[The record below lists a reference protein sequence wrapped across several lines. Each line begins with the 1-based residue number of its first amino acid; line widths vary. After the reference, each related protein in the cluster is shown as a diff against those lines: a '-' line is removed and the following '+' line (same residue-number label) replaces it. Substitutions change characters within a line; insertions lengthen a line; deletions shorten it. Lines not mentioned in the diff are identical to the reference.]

1 MEYICN
7 QLSSSVPKSL
17 SFILVLLFVTSS
29 FAGCFTKEEEQKES
43 LPIIH
48 DLSGAPSEHVTQL
61 VIRALDGL
69 GLDEESGPN
78 EKDRVFVGLWYI
90 AWIDETGFYGK
101 MNGLWSL
108 NGNLE
113 NLDFT
118 MLENDRPVNL
128 FIVGENGEGKW
139 PAGYKG
145 AEHIE
150 FPNNV
155 PEEDDNDCGEEFGL
169 CSQYSLGEASNY
181 TDPDI
186 PTWRACN
193 SSSPTWKTHFQPIEL
208 VESNTGL
215 RIIYEGLLTKQGDF
229 GGSTEGNGCHENY
242 LFEDGIRRPVYLRVG
257 YELDSNTNFIDRIL
271 QVRNPDGN
279 PQFDGPHGFIGG
291 FVITEWPNPHL
302 SKQFHQHVRVMEKTV
317 GVTWNNHQINFEPGV
332 WTSLPDELPNHD
344 VVLGWAGQPV
354 TLSTFVDELNSTTM
368 TLTNI
373 HLDDD
378 DSGFCLC
385 IVHGAIEI
393 GGGLIHYPVES
404 GELSE
409 EATRRLT
416 INPNY

>member
-29 FAGCFTKEEEQKES
+29 FAGCLTKEEQKES

-78 EKDRVFVGLWYI
+78 ERDRVFVSLWYI

-101 MNGLWSL
+101 INGLWTL
-108 NGNLE
+108 NGNPD

-118 MLENDRPVNL
+118 MLENERPVNL
-128 FIVGENGEGKW
+128 FIVGENGDGKW

-155 PEEDDNDCGEEFGL
+155 YEEDDIDCGDEYGF
-169 CSQYSLGEASNY
+169 CSQYSLAEAPLYSN
-181 TDPDI
+181 PNI
-186 PTWRACN
+186 STWSACN
-193 SSSPTWKTHFQPIEL
+193 SLMPFWEEHFQPIE
-208 VESNTGL
+208 VEENENSL
-215 RIIYEGLLTKQGDF
+215 RLIYEGKLTKQGDF
-229 GGSTEGNGCHENY
+229 GGSSDGIGCNQDY
-242 LFEDGIRRPVYLRVG
+242 LFNDGVRRSVYLRVG
-257 YELDSNTNFIDRIL
+257 YELNSNFIDRIL
-271 QVRNPDGN
+271 QVRNPEGN

-291 FVITEWPNPHL
+291 FIITEWPNAHPL
-302 SKQFHQHVRVMEKTV
+302 KEFNQIMINERDVNVNWNDEIINLEK
-317 GVTWNNHQINFEPGV
+317 GEWNL
-332 WTSLPDELPNHD
+332 LPDEIPTHD
-344 VVLGWAGQPV
+344 VVLSWAGQPV
-354 TLSTFVDELNSTTM
+354 TLSTFVDEFNSTTI
-368 TLTNI
+368 TLTNT

-385 IVHGAIEI
+385 IVHGGIEI

-404 GELSE
+404 GELSA
-409 EATRRLT
+409 EAIRRLT
-416 INPNY
+416 IYPTF

>member
-7 QLSSSVPKSL
+7 QLSSSMPKSL

-29 FAGCFTKEEEQKES
+29 FAGCLTKEEEQKES

-78 EKDRVFVGLWYI
+78 ERDRVFVSLWYI

-101 MNGLWSL
+101 INGLWTL
-108 NGNLE
+108 NGNPD

-118 MLENDRPVNL
+118 MLENERPVNL

-155 PEEDDNDCGEEFGL
+155 YEEDDIDCGDEYGF
-169 CSQYSLGEASNY
+169 CSQYSLAEAPLYSSPN
-181 TDPDI
+181 I
-186 PTWRACN
+186 PTWSACN
-193 SSSPTWKTHFQPIEL
+193 SLMPFWEEHFQPIE
-208 VESNTGL
+208 VEENENSL
-215 RIIYEGLLTKQGDF
+215 RLIYEGKLTKQGDF
-229 GGSTEGNGCHENY
+229 GGSSNGIGCNQDY
-242 LFEDGIRRPVYLRVG
+242 LFNDGVRRSVYLRVG
-257 YELDSNTNFIDRIL
+257 YELNTNFIDRIL
-271 QVRNPDGN
+271 QVRNPEGN

-291 FVITEWPNPHL
+291 FVITEWPNAHPL
-302 SKQFHQHVRVMEKTV
+302 KEFNQIMINERDVN
-317 GVTWNNHQINFEPGV
+317 VTWNDEIINLEKGE
-332 WTSLPDELPNHD
+332 WNLLPEDLPTHD
-344 VVLGWAGQPV
+344 VVLSWAGQPV
-354 TLSTFVDELNSTTM
+354 TLSTFVDEFNSTTI
-368 TLTNI
+368 TLTNT

-385 IVHGAIEI
+385 IVHGGIEI

-409 EATRRLT
+409 EAIRRLT
-416 INPNY
+416 INPTF